1 MTFEKLNYYVKLGD
15 IASQILD
22 IMERA
27 RIGKKVNTLGLP
39 DSFTPDD
46 LLEFQ
51 FNRMRILE
59 VATRCNEIQIH
70 DWINDV
76 KKRTVRT
83 EADKFT
89 NDSEVDLLEMGI

>member
-15 IASQILD
+15 VASQILD
-22 IMERA
+22 IMEKA
-27 RIGKKVNTLGLP
+27 KTGKMVSTLELP
-39 DSFTPDD
+39 SSFTPDD

-59 VATRCNEIQIH
+59 VATRCNETQIH
-70 DWINDV
+70 NWINDV
-76 KKRTVRT
+76 KKRTIRT